1 MILYAENPEDSTKQQ
16 QQQKKPLRSNKFSK
30 FAGYKLNIQIS
41 VIFLYMKN
49 ELTKEEIKKSRPC
62 MFKE

>member
-1 MILYAENPEDSTKQQ
+1 MQKTLKTPQNNNNNK
-16 QQQKKPLRSNKFSK
+16 KKPLRSNKFSK